1 MAIKH
6 KVLKDFQLLT
16 DDKKILILK
25 AKTLLEDYKF
35 KNKSEIVTVPAEVI
49 RNNPDYFAHIDWKEE
64 LQSYLKVNKIPQPA
78 VITKKILP
86 FIENLIDE
94 LGTKTKEVIVERE
107 VIVEKPITV
116 EKEIIV
122 EKQVLVDKPKS
133 KVDSDI
139 ESRLKKV
146 DILQSKLQQEID
158 EANNKEAEYIAK
170 FSQLDSKEKS
180 LKKKEGDL
188 GMQSNQL
195 QIKSDELSKLEDKL
209 NGKLSEYNSLIY
221 KTDVINLCN
230 EFPTDVPEHFRGFFG
245 NSLQYE
251 QLSSWYRHQIELL
264 ISKIDEKDIM

>member
-1 MAIKH
+1 MPIKH

-35 KNKSEIVTVPAEVI
+35 KNKSEIVTVPVEII
-49 RNNPDYFAHIDWKEE
+49 RNNPDYFAFIDWKEE

-94 LGTKTKEVIVERE
+94 MGTKTKEVIVEKE
-107 VIVEKPITV
+107 VIIEKPITV
-116 EKEIIV
+116 EKEVIV
-122 EKQVLVDKPKS
+122 EKQVMVDKPKS
-133 KVDSDI
+133 KVDSDL
-139 ESRLKKV
+139 ESKLKKV
-146 DILQSKLQQEID
+146 DILQNKLQQEID

-170 FSQLDSKEKS
+170 FSQLESKEKT
-180 LKKKEGDL
+180 LKKQESDL
-188 GMQSNQL
+188 SAQSNEL
-195 QIKSDELSKLEDKL
+195 EIKSDKLSKLENKL
-209 NGKLSEYNSLIY
+209 NEKLSEYNSLIY

-251 QLSSWYRHQIELL
+251 QLSSWYKQQLELL
-264 ISKIDEKDIM
+264 INRILENDTM